1 MTPLIAI
8 GTACFFI
15 YLSDGYGLDIED
27 ENIFFCNDNKWNIS
41 RAMECQGLIYFI
53 ELKANLIS
61 LATYAYHVILLNK
74 HLFKIFRMLKGCL
87 QKYKGYV

>member
-8 GTACFFI
+8 GTVCFFL

-41 RAMECQGLIYFI
+41 RAMECQGLIYF
-53 ELKANLIS
+53 
-61 LATYAYHVILLNK
+61 LN
-74 HLFKIFRMLKGCL
+74 
-87 QKYKGYV
+87 